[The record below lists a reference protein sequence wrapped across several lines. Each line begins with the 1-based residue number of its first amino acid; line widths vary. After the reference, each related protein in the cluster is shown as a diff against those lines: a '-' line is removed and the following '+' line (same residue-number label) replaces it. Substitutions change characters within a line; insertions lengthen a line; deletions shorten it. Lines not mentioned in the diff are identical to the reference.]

1 MTSVDSLAII
11 QKVNS
16 IRNQNEVNTMAKIM
30 TVRPPD
36 KLKKKIEKMAYEK
49 GFTLNHLVIQI
60 LWEWI
65 EEQEKSSQAGAK
77 G

>member
-1 MTSVDSLAII
+1 
-11 QKVNS
+11 
-16 IRNQNEVNTMAKIM
+16 MAKIM

-60 LWEWI
+60 LWEWV
-65 EEQEKSSQAGAK
+65 EEQEKSSQAGANK
-77 G
+77 TV